1 MHDPWQYRKATTHDR
16 WDYSKPSRCS
26 YMVSMTSSPPTIAL
40 VPGSRRADSL
50 NVALAHQ
57 AAAAFS
63 ARGARPI
70 VVHLD
75 EYDMPMYDGDC
86 EEAVGVPDAAVR
98 LHDVLVAA
106 DAVVFLS
113 PEYNGAPTPLLKN
126 VIDWVTR
133 VSKRPLEGKPVGLM
147 CATPGPGGGVTG
159 LGVLA
164 LIMRSLRADLSVAPV
179 HVGNARARIDR
190 QDPALERHLESF
202 ADALVAEA
210 TGIVTT

>member
-1 MHDPWQYRKATTHDR
+1 
-16 WDYSKPSRCS
+16 
-26 YMVSMTSSPPTIAL
+26 MVTMTPLPPTIAL

-50 NVALAHQ
+50 NVALAHYT
-57 AAAAFS
+57 ASILS

-75 EYDMPMYDGDC
+75 EYDMPLYDGDC
-86 EEAVGVPDAAVR
+86 EDAVGVPDAAVR
-98 LHDVLVAA
+98 IHDVLVAA

-164 LIMRSLRADLSVAPV
+164 VIMRSLRADLSVAPL
-179 HVGNARARIDR
+179 HVGNARTRIAQKD
-190 QDPALERHLESF
+190 AMLERQLESF
-202 ADALVAEA
+202 ADALVAEV
-210 TGIVTT
+210 TGIVAS